1 MTPFADP
8 LTVRRMTPP
17 GSECYV
23 RPSALLSINASEE
36 EDVELIWTHTV
47 DGRSFVSGYRL
58 VPKLP
63 LGLRRIGHD

>member
-17 GSECYV
+17 GSEGYV

-63 LGLRRIGHD
+63 LGLRRIEHD